1 MDNQILLIEDEEYIR
16 DLYKRQLELGGFI
29 VNAFGTGQEG
39 LEAFKKNTYQLVL
52 LDIMLPDMNG
62 IEILRHMKEI
72 KDKQDVKVVLLTN
85 LGQDNI
91 IKEAF
96 ELGAL
101 GYLIKLSINPYQLID
116 EVKNFMSSDS

>member
-16 DLYKRQLELGGFI
+16 DLYKRQLELGGFT
-29 VNAFGTGQEG
+29 VSAFGTGQEG
-39 LEAFKKNTYQLVL
+39 LEAFKQNTYSLVL

-62 IEILRHMKEI
+62 IEILRHMKEM

-101 GYLIKLSINPYQLID
+101 GYLIKLSINPYQLVD
-116 EVKNFMSSDS
+116 EVKGFINNSQ